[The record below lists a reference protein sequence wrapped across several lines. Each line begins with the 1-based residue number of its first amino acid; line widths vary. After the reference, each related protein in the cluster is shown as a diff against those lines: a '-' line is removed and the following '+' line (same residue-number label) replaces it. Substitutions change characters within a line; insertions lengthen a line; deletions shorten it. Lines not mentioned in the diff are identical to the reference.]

1 MTNQPKAAAIGR
13 TALFACAAFGAFAV
27 AAPAFADPIDVI
39 TAVRVPNVQQPVTD
53 NQRAVLKSRIAMA
66 AEEACGSNDRSLRD
80 FRIAVRK
87 SDCFRE
93 SYSQAMNKLEARWG
107 AATGGGMR

>member
-1 MTNQPKAAAIGR
+1 MSTQTKGTRFGR
-13 TALFACAAFGAFAV
+13 AALFVCAALGA

-39 TAVRVPNVQQPVTD
+39 TAIRVPNVQQPVTA

-66 AEEACGSNDRSLRD
+66 AEEACGSSDRSLRD

-87 SDCFRE
+87 SQCFHD
-93 SYSQAMNKLEARWG
+93 SYAQAMSTLEARWG
-107 AATGGGMR
+107 ASTGGGMR